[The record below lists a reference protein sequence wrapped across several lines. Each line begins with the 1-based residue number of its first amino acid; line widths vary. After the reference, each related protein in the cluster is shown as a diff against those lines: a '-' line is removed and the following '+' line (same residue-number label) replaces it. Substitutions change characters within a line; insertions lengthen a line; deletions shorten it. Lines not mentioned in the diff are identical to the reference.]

1 MTFQISAISIYNRD
15 GRIRA
20 VPLRPGRM
28 NIITGDSRLGKSA
41 LLNIVDYCLASDD
54 YVIKGA
60 VLRTYVHVFAITLV
74 KGDQQLFVA
83 RPAPSGSAATTT
95 TMCVVSQAH
104 GAPPPA
110 LDDLAFATP
119 LDITK
124 ALLSDF
130 AGIDHTLRIP
140 AVRSAK
146 PIPPSI
152 RHALSFCL
160 QKQNEVANED
170 LLFHGQSEDFQRTAL
185 RAMLPYFLGAVDPE
199 RALRE
204 HQLRML
210 RRQLTE
216 MENALAAARV
226 AGPASGQAR
235 ALLTEAFEAGLL
247 PRPPAG
253 RELTAQEVAAGL
265 RRAVSTASVGLGARE
280 FAEDPLTVLTESR
293 RTLRQAHARI
303 RARISNLKQAAREND
318 EFLGEAAEH
327 RGRLATLGLLLDPG
341 SDDLPHAQHC
351 PVCGSTAP
359 DVGGIATVIR
369 EDLVRLDAELTT
381 VGSSTPDINAL
392 IAEEQTKLADL
403 RAALAGNQ
411 DEIDTLTAGRR
422 AASAQED
429 PLRQAAMVQGRIS
442 LYLETFA
449 RHEQG
454 PQVVDRREDI
464 GAQITTLEEQLG
476 AAVQDDRLSS
486 FISLVNGKIKDKSI
500 ALALDHVDDPIRVDP
515 RALTIVADT
524 TDGPIRLSEMGGGE
538 NAMGY
543 HVATMLSLHE
553 WFSEQSRPVPRFL
566 VLDQPSQVYYP
577 EDAQDGTPVTDRAA
591 LLNLYETIQQTIDAL
606 QGDFQVIVME
616 HADLDDEPFR
626 SAVQARWRR
635 SNGEALV
642 PREWI
647 TQGVP
652 EESGR

>member
-15 GRIRA
+15 GRIRT

-60 VLRTYVHVFAITLV
+60 ILRNFVHVFAITLV
-74 KGDQQLFVA
+74 KGQQQLFVA
-83 RPAPSGSAATTT
+83 RPAPADKAATTT

-104 GAPPPA
+104 GAQPPA
-110 LDDLAFATP
+110 LDALTFTTP
-119 LDITK
+119 LDIAK
-124 ALLSDF
+124 GLLSDF

-146 PIPPSI
+146 PIPPSV
-152 RHALSFCL
+152 RHAMFLCL

-170 LLFHGQSEDFQRTAL
+170 LLFHGQNEDFHRTAL
-185 RAMLPYFLGAVDPE
+185 RAMLPYFLGAIDPE

-216 MENALAAARV
+216 MESILAAARIT
-226 AGPASGQAR
+226 GTASGQAR
-235 ALLTEAFEAGLL
+235 ALLTEAIEAGLL
-247 PRPPAG
+247 PMPPTG
-253 RELTAQEVAAGL
+253 RQLTAQEVVAGL
-265 RRAVSTASVGLGARE
+265 RRAAFTRSVEAGTQGL
-280 FAEDPLTVLTESR
+280 EDPLTALTESR
-293 RTLRQAHARI
+293 RQLRQAHARI

-318 EFLGEAAEH
+318 EFLDQAAQH
-327 RGRLATLGLLLDPG
+327 QARLATLGLLPDPG
-341 SDDLPHAQHC
+341 DVELPHARHC
-351 PVCGSTAP
+351 PVCGGAAP
-359 DVGGIATVIR
+359 DAGRIAEVIT
-369 EDLVRLDAELTT
+369 EDLVRLNAELTSI
-381 VGSSTPDINAL
+381 GSSTPDINAM
-392 IAEEQTKLADL
+392 IAEEQNHLADL
-403 RAALAGNQ
+403 RTALAGNQ
-411 DEIDTLTAGRR
+411 DEIDVLTAGRR
-422 AASAQED
+422 VAATQED
-429 PLRQAAMVQGRIS
+429 PLRQAALVQGRIS
-442 LYLETFA
+442 LYLETFV
-449 RHEQG
+449 RHEQV

-464 GAQITTLEEQLG
+464 VAQITALEEQLG
-476 AAVQDDRLSS
+476 SAVQDDRLSS
-486 FISLVNGKIKDKSI
+486 FISLVSAKIKDK
-500 ALALDHVDDPIRVDP
+500 AVMLELDHCEDPIRLDP

-524 TDGPIRLSEMGGGE
+524 PRRPMRLSDIGGGE

-566 VLDQPSQVYYP
+566 FLDQPSQVYYP

-591 LLNLYETIQQTIDAL
+591 LLNLYETIQRTVDAL
-606 QGDFQVIVME
+606 QSDFQVIVME

-635 SNGEALV
+635 SNGDALV

-647 TQGVP
+647 TEEVP
-652 EESGR
+652 EEPGR